1 MSLRR
6 VSFYTAISALS
17 LLAIIFV
24 FLPGLVFAQTTPT
37 TIVTVS
43 AAGVTEGTAK
53 DQASHGNKLTFT
65 IHVNRPATSTKKPV
79 ANFFVDWNI
88 DRDWHS
94 DRNHRSGAATLT
106 GPVVPNYVHEHGDV
120 ADPVVT
126 TSSSVISKQDSSACD
141 DGFCGRFRVYYFA
154 ETKDAQSWTA
164 TIDMKT
170 ISDRFQEVDESVR
183 VNFTLKRDFAPLTGV
198 ELKDAPRG
206 ASHSRQVEATIADD
220 DHELPRITVIP
231 ISADGRDGR
240 GREGDSG
247 DGSDLGAML
256 IFFRPDAECLT
267 RTIAEVDW
275 RVTETS
281 TASSSGPFR
290 DFTGPTSGTIRFDM
304 EPGNPDGP
312 GETRCAQTKRIVL
325 KTVPDL
331 WAEGNEEVTL
341 SFSVRDSFPGALLL
355 TTIVPR
361 TPADAPRR
369 NAIVKPYI
377 ADDDPEAGVVTITPS
392 VPKGSSLVE
401 GTSHDKTSGAQV
413 DFTVTVHR
421 PPPAAEET
429 AVNTNWT
436 VGWRF
441 PLTENQDV
449 DLKGHSEH
457 RSVPIA
463 EETRDIWARE
473 PQVTK
478 PPIRQY
484 NQMTLTLGFP
494 LNSGKAERTLTM
506 EVNPDDLVEGAETA
520 TLRFS
525 PGSGLIDGK
534 SLSLPGGAAHAD
546 FSYTIANDDVP
557 PGRVFVDAPAEGTVV
572 TEGSKTA
579 NAGEIRLTLTAHR
592 SLAEAAQARQ
602 TIRKFRYT
610 IDSTSTAT
618 AGADF
623 TVGGR
628 RGATGDIT
636 LNFQRG
642 KTSVEQDLVIAISP
656 DQIHESRESIVLKLN
671 ALDGSFPDGDDA
683 DSDPDK
689 TVTFTYHIEDDDLL
703 DWQVTATAPRTVSEG
718 TGTGASDGNTAQI
731 MVAAY
736 RSQAESAVGRSYS
749 FRWEVVREESA
760 ATTGGDL
767 KDHALAASGTLP
779 VTFGPGHIRSRETAL
794 DLTTIPDF
802 AFEPDEKLVIRLRTP
817 RGDANFRF
825 LNGKKAMTVELTI
838 VDDDEST
845 GTIEVTAP
853 EVGEASG
860 TPLTFRVRGTR
871 KITTERRLDVGTVT
885 WQLLDDTSTATR
897 GTDFTTTARSGSLNL
912 SFPNRNANSTP
923 ARTFSMTVTDD
934 ELPEGNETVAVRL
947 RKGNDGFHF
956 PDADGDG
963 YPDRELIVLGRIV
976 DNEEGTTTVTIKP
989 SSYNGEGND
998 ITFTV
1003 TTTKQPMGERGA
1015 YTNPRS
1021 TGVLHWEL
1029 IPETAAFSP
1038 TDVDAGYKPG
1048 EDFKF
1053 RSVSSE
1059 TATQDS
1065 GRPANDRPTYTR
1077 VITNGRLTGKMDLV
1091 MPAGDILETH
1101 EIKFATHVD
1110 GLVEQAERFTV
1121 RFWLDDADIGD
1132 LTFPEEDAGE
1142 RSEILVSAEL
1152 HSKEQVDVNVPSAL
1166 SVIEGKDVVVEL
1178 SLARQLKAG
1187 ESATLTFN
1195 AMRGGVGGS
1204 CGSEMA
1210 RQDLDYVPV
1219 HSRTLTWRGG
1229 EQTKRIA
1236 ITTIGDALDDADKC
1250 FQIVWVAGAGG
1261 LKVKGSRVHSGSGGS
1276 LYYTNV
1282 TIEDDDDPPV
1292 LYAKDASVVE
1302 ADEGELPN
1310 LRFEIGLNT
1319 PTNRKVQVS
1328 YALDTSNTTRP
1339 NPEFPDAAT
1348 AGADFVSSTAADTVT
1363 FEPGEVRKY
1372 VDVQVRGDYTEEE
1385 NEWLRLKF
1393 TVMGEAAVTFGGA
1406 SEIVV
1411 VGFIRDDDDELELSI
1426 TLDDPR
1432 VQEGE
1437 AAVYRLHLSRPITR
1451 SLDVQVVASDE
1462 SAKAGSDYASGGW
1475 TFSVPEGETEATI
1488 AIPTTEDGVSGEGT
1502 EKFSV
1507 SVSNIRLGMLVR
1519 HAAGPKEYRELFGS
1533 DYALAA
1539 LSASIKAPSVEV
1551 LDGPSVSIVPVY
1563 PEGQVEGMPQLFEAR
1578 LNEPVGRDITVTIK
1592 SADPLFDPAPDFQPG
1607 LGYRVL
1613 THEYA
1618 ASSQPSD
1625 RDYTALPD
1633 AGTAMIIPAG
1643 DTSSPRFSVATV
1655 DDGIDEWAE
1664 RFIVYIT
1671 DSSGMQID
1679 ENLAVGIIRDNDA
1692 RPTLSISDATTVTE
1706 GGNLSFEVTL
1716 SAPSQKNVTVQ
1727 WHTEDGSA
1735 IAAEGDYEAASQQPF
1750 TFQRSASNVD
1760 SVSKQTARITVKTL
1774 NDEAKEGPET
1784 LRVVLSQAPEAKSGT
1799 LSATG
1804 QILDDDDQ
1812 ATVTIEDAAPVAE
1825 ASGAAAQFTVRL
1837 RRPQLVPVTVQWST
1851 VEAVGS
1857 GFETAQTGGEPT
1869 WGEDDFT
1876 PTSNASLTFSPG
1888 ETVKT
1893 ISVGIKEDIR
1903 GEGTEYFLVKLTGDP
1918 AKVRFERDTA
1928 RGYIEDPNA
1937 LRIWL
1942 SDETLRY
1949 IRDGIPEGSG
1959 GKTGDRYTTTVDTPL
1974 TLTLHRTP
1982 IPQDADGYHEGIRTL
1997 SCFREMATDGRS
2009 ATLHPEDITAV
2020 YAGAFDIAGTNAADV
2035 LFQARRFEANRSLQC
2050 QTRYEV
2056 LWPLYQNWDS
2066 GVWELAI
2073 PLAIPQDTRKEKD
2086 ESFTVQVEFFS
2097 APWTLRRTAYP
2108 DFVNFAVTFTIVDD
2122 DSNKVSLDFA
2132 PGYAPDGKDEDGL
2145 NYKTVPEGADAMLRV
2160 STSEPVPTLQTV
2172 SIITRTGTAEPGV
2185 DFAYAGASEVI
2196 IPAGKSYVDVP
2207 ISVLDDIVY
2216 EGAESFVLELVNESD
2231 GIAIHTPQ
2239 DAVRVKIPEDR
2250 PTLYVVP
2257 DVTVDEGDAATLTF
2271 RFDQPLRTETTVR
2284 WIAVSPGVPNQAAA
2298 GTHYVAPAPGGDT
2311 MTIPAGEISKSIT
2324 ISTLDNGRAD
2334 GDWVLGVVAVADAR
2348 GKLDTQ
2354 YFHPG
2359 YELHVSR
2366 VTIRDTGTRSVA
2378 FSETPGDVSRPEGF
2392 AYDLPQPEVSVQ
2404 PSDKPVFFSLAGA
2417 DAEHFDIH
2425 PITGV
2430 ITVPALHHTKPKDAG
2445 TDNTYDLQLK
2455 VTDEDGNQDSARIS
2469 VTVEERPL
2477 HIEPATIAIAE
2488 KVVTTD
2494 GDTTTEAPGSA
2505 VLTVY
2510 PAAGSIREGEEVVIT
2525 LSAKEGAPAY
2535 TLQRTKGNPGDPQ
2548 DDGADATTELTYTF
2562 ANRNA
2567 KHEVTVTA
2575 VDDEIANDPPK
2586 REGVI
2591 VITVKGGGYLE
2602 TQQFEVP
2609 VSVTDDDQ
2617 KGILITPTEL
2627 TLVEKEDVEYTVV
2640 LTSEPTGPVSV
2651 KLTGIPNT
2659 GIRTGT
2665 GRDAQGVLNPLP
2677 ANDTL
2682 TFTTKNW
2689 NEPQTVLL
2697 HKEHNRNEQFDS
2709 EFTIKHEVTGGGYGS
2724 VGAEDVAVAVVNIDA
2739 ALDLIRLRKVDEG
2752 DELEIHF
2759 VFQNHPNGA
2768 PRDYTLTWSTA
2779 DDTMEGAN
2787 QAVAGVDYTAVT
2799 DQVLTIKKG
2808 EGVPESDLLAEVFVE
2823 ADPIVLKVQTT
2834 QDLVDEDDETFSF
2847 TFKPSEGLVAPGD
2860 GVYRGKIVDDDE
2872 APTVSVGDATAV
2884 AEGNDPKTAT
2894 DMTFTVT
2901 LSAASSREITVDYTL
2916 GGTATAGEDYT
2927 DPATKTVTIAAGEAT
2942 GSIVIPVLGDVVD
2955 EPNETITVAL
2965 SNPTNATLS
2974 TTAGDTE
2981 ASGTITDDDDG
2992 PAVTIAD
2999 ASAVTEGN
3007 DPNTATDM
3015 TFAVTLAAASEQDA
3029 TIEYTLGGTATAGED
3044 YTDPETKS
3052 ITIAKGETEGSIV
3065 IAVLGDV
3072 VDEAA
3077 ETIVVTL
3084 TSPTNATLGSPA
3096 EATGTITDDDDAPTV
3111 SVSDALPVTEGNDP
3125 NTTTD
3130 MTFTVTL
3137 AAASGQDATIEY
3149 TLGGTATDSTTAT
3162 ALPEED
3168 SETAEQ
3174 DADSDKPRPVADYTD
3189 PETKS
3194 VTIAAGSLTGSIV
3207 IPVLGDVV
3215 DEDDETIIVTLTNPT
3230 NATLSSTAG
3239 ETEATGTI
3247 TDDDASPTVTIA
3259 DASAVP
3265 EGDDPSTA
3273 TDMTFAVTLSA
3284 ASERAT
3290 SVSYTLGGTATA
3302 GSDYIDPAPKTI
3314 EIEAGETE
3322 RKIEVPVLGDLVHDP
3337 GETIIVTLI
3346 DPTNATLGTPKTATG
3361 TITDDDTAPT
3371 TATLSVSPS
3380 IVAEGAA
3387 ATTVTVTATL
3397 AGSVTFNADTAVT
3410 VKVGEDG
3417 DTAVSSTDYA
3427 GVSDFSITI
3436 TAGQSSGQG
3445 TFSLAPMQDT
3455 LDEDDE
3461 KLTVHATATG
3471 LTIAD
3476 AEVTIT
3482 DDDALPTVTI
3492 ADASV
3497 AEGEKAEFTVT
3508 LGAVSGRDVTVQWTT
3523 GDDGAEGAN
3532 QATAD
3537 KDYTAQTTAQT
3548 LTIDAGSATG
3558 TIEVQTTEDSVAES
3572 EETFTVTLASPT
3584 NATIGT
3590 STATGTITDDDTAP
3604 TTASLS
3610 VSPSSVGEEDSATTV
3625 TVTATLAGS
3634 VTFNADTTVTVKVGK
3649 SGDTAI
3655 SGTDYT
3661 GVSGFNITITAGQK
3675 SGQGTFSL
3683 APRQDTLDEDD
3694 EKLTVH
3700 ATATNLTIAD
3710 AEVTITDDDALPTVT
3725 IADAKE
3731 VMEGD
3736 DPSTATN
3743 MTFAVTLSA
3752 ASGRDVSVDYTLGG
3766 TATAGS
3772 DYTDPETKTITIA
3785 AGSATGSV
3793 SIPVLG
3799 DELDEP
3805 NETVTVAL
3813 ASPTNATLGSSS
3825 TASGTITDDDERGV
3839 TLTNPAGV
3847 AVPAGGLTVH
3857 EVDKD
3862 ATADVAEN
3870 VATYEVSLASKPTGT
3885 VTITVTS
3892 ADTTVATVSAQ
3903 TLTFT
3908 PSDWDAQTVTVTA
3921 VDDDVDNAGDQRKTS
3936 ITHTVSSRGNDYED
3950 ESVGSVAVTV
3960 TDDEA
3965 TPTATLSLSSA
3976 TINESGNGN
3985 ASTVTATLSGK
3996 SDRAVTIEVSVPN
4009 GSPVTL
4015 SANRTLTIAAGATT
4029 STGTVTLTAVDND
4042 VDAPNA
4048 TVSVSGAASG
4058 GGVSDPSAVT
4068 LTITD
4073 DEGTP
4078 TATLVLTPSTIDE
4091 SGAKNESTVTARLSV
4106 ASSEQV
4112 TVEVSAPG
4120 GSPVTLSANKTL
4132 TIAAGATTSTGT
4144 VTLTAVDNDV
4154 DAPNA
4159 MVTVSGTTSGGG
4171 VTNPQAVT
4179 LTITDD
4185 EGTPTVTLVLTPSTI
4200 NESGATNESTVTAR
4214 LSGKSDSAVT
4224 IEVSVPNGS
4233 PVTLSAN
4240 KTLMIAAGATTST
4253 GAVTLT
4259 AVDND
4264 VDAPNATVTVSG
4276 TASGGGVANPSPVTL
4291 TITDDD
4297 TAPTTASLSVSPSS
4311 VGEEDSATTV
4321 TVTATLAGSVTF
4333 DADKTVTVTVG
4344 KSGDTAISGT
4354 DYTGVSGFNIT
4365 ITASQKSGQGTFSLA
4380 PRQDTLDEDDE
4391 KLTVHATASG
4401 LTISDAEVSIT
4412 DDDALPELTIADAS
4426 VAEGGK
4432 AEFAVTLDA
4441 ASGRDVTVQWTTGD
4455 DGADGANQ
4463 ATADTDY
4470 TAQSS
4475 AATLTIKAG
4484 SRSGTIE
4491 VQTTEDTLAEGA
4503 ETFTVTL
4510 ASPTNATLGTPK
4522 TATGTITDDDTAP
4535 TTATLL
4541 VSPSSVGEEDS
4552 ATTVTVTA
4560 TLAGSVTFNA
4570 DTTVTVK
4577 VGKDGDA
4584 AESGTDYTGV
4594 GDFSITIAAG
4604 ELSGEKTFSL
4614 APRQDTLD
4622 EDDEKLT
4629 VHATAPDLTISD
4641 AEVTITDDDALPELT
4656 IADASVV
4663 EGEKAE
4669 FAVTLDAVSGRDV
4682 TVQWTTGDDGADGAN
4697 QATADTDYTAQS
4709 SAATLTIK
4717 AGSRSGTI
4725 EVQTTEDTIAEG
4737 AETFT
4742 VTLASPTNA
4751 TLGTSTAT
4759 GTITDDDTAP
4769 TTASLSVSPSSVGEE
4784 DSATTVT
4791 VTATL
4796 AGSTTF
4802 AANKTVTVKVGKDG
4816 DAAVS
4821 GTDYT
4826 AVSDVTLTITAGQKS
4841 GQGTFSLAPRQD
4853 TLDEDDEKLTV
4864 HATASGLT
4872 IADAEVTITDDD
4884 ALPEL
4889 TIEDAS
4895 VAEGEKAQ
4903 FAVTLDAVSGRDVTV
4918 QWTTGDDG
4926 ADGAK
4931 QATADTDYTAQSS
4944 AATLTIKAGSRSGT
4958 IEVQTTEDRIAEGAE
4973 TFTVTLASPTNAT
4986 IGTSTAT
4993 GTITD
4998 DDTAPTT
5005 ASLSVSPSSVA
5016 EGAGATTVTVTATL
5030 AGSVTFN
5037 ADTTVAVTVGKSG
5050 DTAISGTDYTGV
5062 SGFNI
5067 TITAG
5072 QKSGQGT
5079 FSLAPRQDTLDEDD
5093 EKLTVHATASGLT
5106 IADAEVT
5113 ITDDDAL
5120 PELTIADASVAE
5132 GEKAQFAVTLD
5143 AASGRDVT
5151 VQWTTGDDGADG
5163 ANQATADTD
5172 YTAQTTAQT
5181 LTIDAGSATGTIEV
5195 QTTED
5200 SVAESEETFTVTL
5213 ASPTNATLG
5222 SSSTATGT
5230 ITDDDTA
5237 PTTATLSVSPSSVAE
5252 GAAATTVTVTA
5263 TLAGSVTFNADTTV
5277 TVKVGKDGDA
5287 AESGTDYAAV
5297 SDVTLTITAG
5307 ESSGKQTFSLAPRQ
5321 DTLDEDDEKLTVH
5334 ATATNL
5340 TIADAEVTITDD
5352 DALPTVTIADAKEVM
5367 EGDDPSTATNMTFA
5381 VTLSAASGRD
5391 VSVDYTL
5398 GGTATAGSDYTDPET
5413 KTITIAAGSA
5423 TGSVSIPVLGDEL
5436 DEPNETVTV
5445 ALASPTNAT
5454 LGSSS
5459 TASGTITDDDERGV
5473 TLTNP
5478 AGVAVPAGGLTVHE
5492 VDKTTTEDVTEN
5504 VATYEVSLAS
5514 KPTGT
5519 VTITVA
5525 SADTT
5530 VATVSPNTLTFTPSE
5545 WDAQT
5550 ITVTAVDDDV
5560 DNTGDQRK
5568 TSITHTVSS
5577 RGNDYEDESVGSVAV
5592 TVTDD
5597 EATPVAT
5604 LSLSSATINE
5614 SGNGN
5619 ASTVTGTLS
5628 GKSDRAVTI
5637 DVSVPNGSPV
5647 TLGANK
5653 TLTIA
5658 AGTTTSTGTVTLTAV
5673 DNDVDAPNATVSVSG
5688 AASGGGVS
5696 DPSAVTLTI
5705 TDDEGTPTATLVLA
5719 PSTIDE
5725 SGATNESTVT
5735 ARLSVASS
5743 EQVTVEVSAPGGSP
5757 VTLSANKTL
5766 TIAAGATTSTG
5777 TVTLTAVDN
5786 DVDAPNATVSVSGA
5800 ASGGGVAN
5808 PSPVTLT
5815 ITDDEGTPTATLV
5828 LTPSTI
5834 NESGATNESTVT
5846 ARLSGESSEQVTV
5859 EVSVPAQSLVTL
5871 SANKTLTI
5879 AAGSTTSAGAV
5890 TLTAVDNDVDAPNA
5904 TVTVSG
5910 AASGG
5915 GVTNPSPVTLTITDD
5930 DTAPTTASLSVSP
5943 SSVAEG
5949 AGATTVTVTATL
5961 AGSVTFDADKT
5972 VTAKVGK
5979 DGDTAISGTD
5989 YTAVSDVTLTITAGQ
6004 KSGQGTFSLA
6014 PRQDTLDEDD
6024 EKLTVHA
6031 TASGLT
6037 ISDAEVTITDDDAEP
6052 ELTIADASVAEGG
6065 KAQFPVTL
6073 DAVSGRDVT
6082 VQWTTGDDGA
6092 EGAKQATADT
6102 DYTAQTTAQTL
6113 TIAAGSAT
6121 GTIEV
6126 QTTEDT
6132 IAEDAETFTVTLASP
6147 TNATL
6152 GTTKTA
6158 TGTITD
6164 DDTAPTTAT
6173 LLVSPSSVGEEDS
6186 ATTVTVTATLAGSV
6200 TFNADTTVT
6209 VKVGKDGDAAESGTD
6224 YTASATSA
6232 SRSPRVS

>member
-6 VSFYTAISALS
+6 VSFYTAVGALS

-65 IHVNRPATSTKKPV
+65 IHVNRPATSTKKPI

-853 EVGEASG
+853 EVEEDSG
-860 TPLTFRVRGTR
+860 NPLTFRVRGTR

-897 GTDFTTTARSGSLNL
+897 GTDFTTAARSGSLNL

-1059 TATQDS
+1059 TAAQDS

-1166 SVIEGKDVVVEL
+1166 TVIEGKDVVVEL

-1261 LKVKGSRVHSGSGGS
+1261 LKVKGSRVHSGSGGN

-1451 SLDVQVVASDE
+1451 SLDVQVVAKDE
-1462 SAKAGSDYASGGW
+1462 SARAGSDYASGGW
-1475 TFSVPEGETEATI
+1475 TFSVPEGATEATI
-1488 AIPTTEDGVSGEGT
+1488 AIPTIEDGVSGEGT

-1507 SVSNIRLGMLVR
+1507 SVSNILLGS
-1519 HAAGPKEYRELFGS
+1519 AAGPEEYRKLFGS
-1533 DYALAA
+1533 AYTLPV

-1578 LNEPVGRDITVTIK
+1578 LSEPVGRDITVTIK
-1592 SADPLFDPAPDFQPG
+1592 SKDPLFDPSDDFQPG
-1607 LGYRVL
+1607 LGYRKL
-1613 THEYA
+1613 DPEFA
-1618 ASSQPSD
+1618 ASSLDSD
-1625 RDYTALPD
+1625 NDYTALPD
-1633 AGTAMIIPAG
+1633 AGKSMTIPAG
-1643 DTSSPRFSVATV
+1643 DTSSPRFSLATV

-1692 RPTLSISDATTVTE
+1692 RPTLTISDAPSAVTE
-1706 GGNLSFEVTL
+1706 GGDLTFSVTL
-1716 SAPSQKNVTVQ
+1716 SAHSQKNVTVQ

-1735 IAAEGDYEAASQQPF
+1735 IAAEGDYSAVLPRTL
-1750 TFQRSASNVD
+1750 TFPRHTTTNSPGAITD
-1760 SVSKQTARITVKTL
+1760 TITVKTL

-1784 LRVVLSQAPEAKSGT
+1784 LRVVLSHAPEAKSGT

-1857 GFETAQTGGEPT
+1857 GFETAQTGGEST

-1893 ISVGIKEDIR
+1893 ISVGIKEDVR

-1959 GKTGDRYTTTVDTPL
+1959 GKTGDHYTSTVDTPL
-1974 TLTLHRTP
+1974 TLTLRRTP

-2056 LWPLYQNWDS
+2056 LWPLYQIWES
-2066 GVWELAI
+2066 GVWELTI

-2132 PGYAPDGKDEDGL
+2132 PGYASDGKDEDGL
-2145 NYKTVPEGADAMLRV
+2145 KYKTVKEGAGAMLRV

-2185 DFAYAGASEVI
+2185 DFAYAGASQVI
-2196 IPAGKSYVDVP
+2196 IPAGQSHVDVP
-2207 ISVLDDIVY
+2207 ISVLDDLIY
-2216 EGAESFVLELVNESD
+2216 EEAESFVLELVNESD

-2271 RFDQPLRTETTVR
+2271 RFDQPLRTATTVR

-2334 GDWVLGVVAVADAR
+2334 GDWVLGVVAVADAL

-2417 DAEHFDIH
+2417 DASHFNIH

-2430 ITVPALHHTKPKDAG
+2430 ITVPALHHTEPKDAG

-2455 VTDEDGNQDSARIS
+2455 VTDEDGNQDTARIS

-2525 LSAKEGAPAY
+2525 LSAKEDAPAY

-2627 TLVEKEDVEYTVV
+2627 TLVESLPTDPVDVEYTVV
-2640 LTSEPTGPVSV
+2640 LTSEPTGPVYV

-2665 GRDAQGVLNPLP
+2665 GRDAQGALNPLP
-2677 ANDTL
+2677 ANNTL

-2689 NEPQTVLL
+2689 NEPQTVVL
-2697 HKEHNRNEQFDS
+2697 HQEHRPNNQFDS
-2709 EFTIKHEVTGGGYGS
+2709 KFTVTHEVTGGGYGS
-2724 VGAEDVAVAVVNIDA
+2724 VEAEDVAVAVVNIDA
-2739 ALDLIRLRKVDEG
+2739 SLNALGVNKPSEG
-2752 DELEIHF
+2752 GEVEFSFQFLFLE
-2759 VFQNHPNGA
+2759 NGA
-2768 PRDYTLTWSTA
+2768 PADYTLTWSTA
-2779 DDTMEGAN
+2779 DDAGEDSN
-2787 QAVAGVDYTAVT
+2787 QATADVDYTAVS
-2799 DQVLTIKKG
+2799 DESWTINKG
-2808 EGVPESDLLAEVFVE
+2808 EGGFLG
-2823 ADPIVLKVQTT
+2823 DPIVLKVQTLP
-2834 QDLVDEDDETFSF
+2834 DEIDEDDETFVIKLSGPDNLRV
-2847 TFKPSEGLVAPGD
+2847 TSVIKGTIE
-2860 GVYRGKIVDDDE
+2860 DDDE

-2927 DPATKTVTIAAGEAT
+2927 DPETKTITIAAGEAT
-2942 GSIVIPVLGDVVD
+2942 GSIVVPVLGDVVD
-2955 EPNETITVAL
+2955 EPNETITVTL
-2965 SNPTNATLS
+2965 TNPTNATLS
-2974 TTAGDTE
+2974 TTAGDT
-2981 ASGTITDDDDG
+2981 AATGTITDDDDG

-2999 ASAVTEGN
+2999 ASAVMEGN

-3015 TFAVTLAAASEQDA
+3015 TFTVTLAAASEQDA
-3029 TIEYTLGGTATAGED
+3029 TIDYTLGGTATAGED
-3044 YTDPETKS
+3044 YTDHATKS

-3096 EATGTITDDDDAPTV
+3096 EATGTITDDDDAPAV
-3111 SVSDALPVTEGNDP
+3111 SVSDASAVTEGNDP
-3125 NTTTD
+3125 NTATD

-3162 ALPEED
+3162 ALADAD

-3174 DADSDKPRPVADYTD
+3174 DADSDRPGPVADYTD

-3194 VTIAAGSLTGSIV
+3194 VTIAAGLLTGSIV

-3273 TDMTFAVTLSA
+3273 TDMTFTVTLSA

-3322 RKIEVPVLGDLVHDP
+3322 RKIVVPVLGDLVHDP
-3337 GETIIVTLI
+3337 GETIIVTLT

-3380 IVAEGAA
+3380 SVGEEDSATTVTLTATLAGSVTFPADTTVTVKVGKAGDTAISGTDYTAVSDVTLTITAGQKSGQGTFSLAPRQDTLDEDDEKLTVHATASGLTISDAEVTITDDDAEPELTIADASVVEGEKAEFAVTLDAVSGRDVTVQWTTGDDGADGAKQATADTDYTAQSSAATLTIAAGSTTGTIEVQTTDDTIAEGEETFTVTLASPSNATLGTSTATGTITDDDTAPTTAALSVSPSSVGEGAA

-3397 AGSVTFNADTAVT
+3397 AGSVTFNADTTVT
-3410 VKVGEDG
+3410 VKVGKDG
-3417 DTAVSSTDYA
+3417 DAAESGTDYT
-3427 GVSDFSITI
+3427 GVSGFDITI
-3436 TAGQSSGQG
+3436 SAGKSSGEQ
-3445 TFSLAPMQDT
+3445 TFTLTPTQDD
-3455 LDEDDE
+3455 LNEDDE
-3461 KLTVHATATG
+3461 KLTVHATAEG

-3476 AEVTIT
+3476 VEVTIT
-3482 DDDALPTVTI
+3482 DDDAEPELTI

-3497 AEGEKAEFTVT
+3497 AEGGKAQFPVT
-3508 LGAVSGRDVTVQWTT
+3508 LDAVSGRDVTVQWTT
-3523 GDDGAEGAN
+3523 GDDGTDGAN

-3537 KDYTAQTTAQT
+3537 TDYTAQSSAATLTIKAGSRSGTIEVQTTEDTLAEGAETFTVTLASPTNATLGTSTATGTITDDDTAPTTAALSVSPSSVAEGAAATTVTVTATLAGSVTFDADKTVTVTVGKSGDTAISGTDYTGVSGFNITITAGQKSGQGTFSLAPREDTLDEDDEKLTVHATASGLTITDAEVTITDDDALPDLSIADASVAEGEKAQFAVTLDAASGRDVTVQWTTGDDGADGANQATADTDYTAQTTAQT
-3548 LTIDAGSATG
+3548 LTIAAGSTSG
-3558 TIEVQTTEDSVAES
+3558 TIEVQTTEDTLAEGA
-3572 EETFTVTLASPT
+3572 ETFTVTLASPT

-3604 TTASLS
+3604 TTAALS

-3649 SGDTAI
+3649 DGDAAE

-3661 GVSGFNITITAGQK
+3661 GVGDFSITIAAGEL
-3675 SGQGTFSL
+3675 SGEKTFSL

-3700 ATATNLTIAD
+3700 ATAPDLTISD

-3766 TATAGS
+3766 TATAGE

-3785 AGSATGSV
+3785 AGDEAGSI

-3857 EVDKD
+3857 EVDK
-3862 ATADVAEN
+3862 TTTEDVTEN

-3885 VTITVTS
+3885 VTITVAS
-3892 ADTTVATVSAQ
+3892 ADVTVATVSAQ

-3908 PSDWDAQTVTVTA
+3908 PSEWDAQTVTVTA
-3921 VDDDVDNAGDQRKTS
+3921 VDDDVDNTGDQRKTS

-3965 TPTATLSLSSA
+3965 TPTATLSLSST

-4344 KSGDTAISGT
+4344 KDGDTAISGT
-4354 DYTGVSGFNIT
+4354 DYTAVSDVTLT
-4365 ITASQKSGQGTFSLA
+4365 ITAGESSGKQTFSLA

-4391 KLTVHATASG
+4391 KLTVHATATG
-4401 LTISDAEVSIT
+4401 LTIADAEVTIT

-4455 DGADGANQ
+4455 DGTEGAKQ

-4475 AATLTIKAG
+4475 AATLTIAAG
-4484 SRSGTIE
+4484 SATGTIE
-4491 VQTTEDTLAEGA
+4491 VQTTEDSVAESD

-4510 ASPTNATLGTPK
+4510 ASPTNATIGTS

-4535 TTATLL
+4535 TTATLS

-4570 DTTVTVK
+4570 DT
-4577 VGKDGDA
+4577 
-4584 AESGTDYTGV
+4584 
-4594 GDFSITIAAG
+4594 
-4604 ELSGEKTFSL
+4604 
-4614 APRQDTLD
+4614 
-4622 EDDEKLT
+4622 
-4629 VHATAPDLTISD
+4629 
-4641 AEVTITDDDALPELT
+4641 
-4656 IADASVV
+4656 
-4663 EGEKAE
+4663 
-4669 FAVTLDAVSGRDV
+4669 
-4682 TVQWTTGDDGADGAN
+4682 
-4697 QATADTDYTAQS
+4697 
-4709 SAATLTIK
+4709 
-4717 AGSRSGTI
+4717 
-4725 EVQTTEDTIAEG
+4725 
-4737 AETFT
+4737 
-4742 VTLASPTNA
+4742 
-4751 TLGTSTAT
+4751 
-4759 GTITDDDTAP
+4759 
-4769 TTASLSVSPSSVGEE
+4769 
-4784 DSATTVT
+4784 
-4791 VTATL
+4791 
-4796 AGSTTF
+4796 
-4802 AANKTVTVKVGKDG
+4802 TVTVKVGKDG

-4889 TIEDAS
+4889 TIADAS

-4903 FAVTLDAVSGRDVTV
+4903 FAVTLDAASGRAVTV

-4931 QATADTDYTAQSS
+4931 QATADTDYTAQTT
-4944 AATLTIKAGSRSGT
+4944 AQTLTIAAGSTTGT
-4958 IEVQTTEDRIAEGAE
+4958 IEVQTTKDTIAEDAE

-4986 IGTSTAT
+4986 LGTPKTAT

-5005 ASLSVSPSSVA
+5005 AA
-5016 EGAGATTVTVTATL
+5016 
-5030 AGSVTFN
+5030 
-5037 ADTTVAVTVGKSG
+5037 
-5050 DTAISGTDYTGV
+5050 
-5062 SGFNI
+5062 
-5067 TITAG
+5067 
-5072 QKSGQGT
+5072 
-5079 FSLAPRQDTLDEDD
+5079 
-5093 EKLTVHATASGLT
+5093 
-5106 IADAEVT
+5106 
-5113 ITDDDAL
+5113 
-5120 PELTIADASVAE
+5120 
-5132 GEKAQFAVTLD
+5132 
-5143 AASGRDVT
+5143 
-5151 VQWTTGDDGADG
+5151 
-5163 ANQATADTD
+5163 
-5172 YTAQTTAQT
+5172 
-5181 LTIDAGSATGTIEV
+5181 
-5195 QTTED
+5195 
-5200 SVAESEETFTVTL
+5200 
-5213 ASPTNATLG
+5213 
-5222 SSSTATGT
+5222 
-5230 ITDDDTA
+5230 
-5237 PTTATLSVSPSSVAE
+5237 LSVSPSSVAE

-5287 AESGTDYAAV
+5287 AESGTDYTAV

-5492 VDKTTTEDVTEN
+5492 VDKDATADVAEN

-5519 VTITVA
+5519 VTITVT

-5530 VATVSPNTLTFTPSE
+5530 VATVSAQTLTFTPSD

-5550 ITVTAVDDDV
+5550 VTVTAVDDDV

-5568 TSITHTVSS
+5568 TSITHTVTS

-5604 LSLSSATINE
+5604 LSLSSTTINE

-5619 ASTVTGTLS
+5619 ASTVTATLS

-5637 DVSVPNGSPV
+5637 EVSVPGGSPV

-5658 AGTTTSTGTVTLTAV
+5658 AGS
-5673 DNDVDAPNATVSVSG
+5673 
-5688 AASGGGVS
+5688 
-5696 DPSAVTLTI
+5696 
-5705 TDDEGTPTATLVLA
+5705 
-5719 PSTIDE
+5719 
-5725 SGATNESTVT
+5725 
-5735 ARLSVASS
+5735 
-5743 EQVTVEVSAPGGSP
+5743 
-5757 VTLSANKTL
+5757 K
-5766 TIAAGATTSTG
+5766 TSTG

-5808 PSPVTLT
+5808 PA
-5815 ITDDEGTPTATLV
+5815 D
-5828 LTPSTI
+5828 
-5834 NESGATNESTVT
+5834 
-5846 ARLSGESSEQVTV
+5846 
-5859 EVSVPAQSLVTL
+5859 
-5871 SANKTLTI
+5871 
-5879 AAGSTTSAGAV
+5879 
-5890 TLTAVDNDVDAPNA
+5890 
-5904 TVTVSG
+5904 
-5910 AASGG
+5910 
-5915 GVTNPSPVTLTITDD
+5915 VTLTITDD
-5930 DTAPTTASLSVSP
+5930 DTAPTTAALSVSP
-5943 SSVAEG
+5943 SSVGEEDS
-5949 AGATTVTVTATL
+5949 ATTVTVTATL
-5961 AGSVTFDADKT
+5961 AGSTTFAQDGDGD
-5972 VTAKVGK
+5972 GK
-5979 DGDTAISGTD
+5979 DGDAAESGTD

-6014 PRQDTLDEDD
+6014 PRQDT
-6024 EKLTVHA
+6024 T
-6031 TASGLT
+6031 
-6037 ISDAEVTITDDDAEP
+6037 
-6052 ELTIADASVAEGG
+6052 
-6065 KAQFPVTL
+6065 
-6073 DAVSGRDVT
+6073 R
-6082 VQWTTGDDGA
+6082 TT
-6092 EGAKQATADT
+6092 
-6102 DYTAQTTAQTL
+6102 
-6113 TIAAGSAT
+6113 
-6121 GTIEV
+6121 
-6126 QTTEDT
+6126 
-6132 IAEDAETFTVTLASP
+6132 
-6147 TNATL
+6147 
-6152 GTTKTA
+6152 
-6158 TGTITD
+6158 
-6164 DDTAPTTAT
+6164 
-6173 LLVSPSSVGEEDS
+6173 
-6186 ATTVTVTATLAGSV
+6186 
-6200 TFNADTTVT
+6200 
-6209 VKVGKDGDAAESGTD
+6209 
-6224 YTASATSA
+6224 
-6232 SRSPRVS
+6232 RS